1 MKKLS
6 YMVIYNLSVVVIAL
20 LSLYIYVQH
29 MTIFSYIL
37 AAGLFGAIGV
47 RAYLEEKII
56 KKDPGIKEERIY
68 KFTHKLM
75 IFSILVLTI
84 GVLYIRLK

>member
-6 YMVIYNLSVVVIAL
+6 YMVIYNLCVAIIAL
-20 LSLYIYVQH
+20 LSLYVYVKH
-29 MTIFSYIL
+29 MINFSYIL
-37 AAGLFGAIGV
+37 AAGLFGAVGV

-56 KKDPGIKEERIY
+56 KKEPGIKKEGIY

-75 IFSILVLTI
+75 IFSLLILTI
-84 GVLYIRLK
+84 GVLYFRLK